1 MRVNVK
7 TLDKFEGAYRI
18 AVASG
23 LVTGLSAGDPIFS
36 LRWAPALPT
45 SNPRQLSTFVL
56 ERMRVK
62 WRAITDF
69 TAAQEAGVDIFVARA
84 FTASDSGG
92 TAATLTTNNAKKRT
106 SFPTTLVTDMRISTT
121 GALTAG
127 TRTLDAQ
134 PIASGVYSDLANA
147 ATVQKGGVDVEV
159 LDQDQDR
166 FPLVLGPTTATGA
179 RAQEGIVVTNR
190 VAMGAGGT
198 ARVIVELDWLELQ
211 RY

>member
-7 TLDKFEGAYRI
+7 SLDKYEGAYRI
-18 AVASG
+18 AVTSG

-36 LRWAPALPT
+36 LRWAPSLPT
-45 SNPRQLSTFVL
+45 SNPRQLTTFVL
-56 ERMRVK
+56 QRMRVK
-62 WRAITDF
+62 WRTITDF
-69 TAAQEAGVDIFVARA
+69 TATQEAGIDVFLARA

-106 SFPTTLVTDMRISTT
+106 SFPTTLLTDLRIATT
-121 GALTAG
+121 GALTPG

-134 PIASGVYSDLANA
+134 PIASDVYSDLANA
-147 ATVQKGGVDVEV
+147 ATVQKGRVDVEV

-166 FPLVLGPTTATGA
+166 YPIVLAPN
-179 RAQEGIVVTNR
+179 EGIVVENR
-190 VAMGAGGT
+190 ITMGAGGT
-198 ARVIVELDWLELQ
+198 ARVIVEIDWLELQ